1 MEIPLIV
8 ESLEVADGV
17 DRPRVGA
24 SYVKSSLLRST
35 LAGRD
40 FGKGEFPFRLNFDN
54 SSGITLGAAPTKAS
68 FLAGVQCARF
78 DKQNLSLEQAA
89 ATIISPRSTDDGHN

>member
-54 SSGITLGAAPTKAS
+54 SSYTW
-68 FLAGVQCARF
+68 R
-78 DKQNLSLEQAA
+78 
-89 ATIISPRSTDDGHN
+89 RSHQGLLFGWRAMCSVR